1 MLIERKNETMIAFG
15 YENDEDLKLMKLSE
29 ATLQCSNEDLDRIID
44 FLNHIKNTQ
53 YEAEDHF
60 HYRDF
65 YKDWTSEE
73 SDFIIFLE
81 ENSNGDNQ

>member
-1 MLIERKNETMIAFG
+1 MIAFG
-15 YENDEDLKLMKLSE
+15 YENNEDSKLMKLSE

-44 FLNHIKNTQ
+44 FLTYIKNTP

-65 YKDWTSEE
+65 YKDWTLEE

-81 ENSNGDNQ
+81 ENLNKCQ

>member
-1 MLIERKNETMIAFG
+1 M
-15 YENDEDLKLMKLSE
+15 SH
-29 ATLQCSNEDLDRIID
+29 
-44 FLNHIKNTQ
+44 HIKSTQ
-53 YEAEDHF
+53 YEAKDHF

-65 YKDWTSEE
+65 YNDWTSEE